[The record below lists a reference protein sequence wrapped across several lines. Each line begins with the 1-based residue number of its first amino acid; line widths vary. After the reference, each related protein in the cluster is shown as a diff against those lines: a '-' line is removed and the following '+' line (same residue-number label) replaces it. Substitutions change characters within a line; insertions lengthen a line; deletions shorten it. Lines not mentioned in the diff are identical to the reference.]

1 MNSPQP
7 ESLPPLKVLVEQA
20 RSPNAGRAEVDALL
34 RGLAQPPRPG
44 EEAHERAELLRHL
57 LDDKRLRSFIGSQ
70 GRQVHGAAAQAM
82 VALGEP
88 YSQQLSPQ
96 DRVAMRAAE
105 ARASRSPL
113 SQSRAAQSHA
123 EPTEPADSQDEA
135 QEPLAEG
142 ISLRQSFGR
151 MLLMVVG
158 AVELYV
164 ILFHIAPRQ
173 GLPLVP
179 LMFSV
184 GTTFVP
190 AWLAASPKAVAHR
203 GRHFSYLGLVLFPCA
218 PMALGAVAFFVLGSS
233 RPTRTDYLYLFVPLA
248 MVAARLVAAGCLYT
262 RRPRN

>member
-7 ESLPPLKVLVEQA
+7 ESPPPLKVLVEQA

-44 EEAHERAELLRHL
+44 EEAHERAELLRRI

-105 ARASRSPL
+105 TRASQSPV
-113 SQSRAAQSHA
+113 SQSRAAPSRA
-123 EPTEPADSQDEA
+123 EPADSQDEA

-233 RPTRTDYLYLFVPLA
+233 KPTSTDYLFLYVPLA

-262 RRPRN
+262 RPRK

>member
-1 MNSPQP
+1 VNSPQP
-7 ESLPPLKVLVEQA
+7 QSLPPLTVLVEQA

-34 RGLAQPPRPG
+34 LGLAQPPRPG
-44 EEAHERAELLRHL
+44 EEAHERAELLRRI

-88 YSQQLSPQ
+88 YSQQLSSQ
-96 DRVAMRAAE
+96 DRVAMHAA
-105 ARASRSPL
+105 
-113 SQSRAAQSHA
+113 QSRAAQSRA
-123 EPTEPADSQDEA
+123 AQSPARPTESADSQDEA

-142 ISLRQSFGR
+142 VSLRQSFGR
-151 MLLMVVG
+151 MLLVVVG
-158 AVELYV
+158 AIELYV
-164 ILFHIAPRQ
+164 ILFHIAAR
-173 GLPLVP
+173 GGFPLVP

-190 AWLAASPKAVAHR
+190 AWLAASPKARAQR

-218 PMALGAVAFFVLGSS
+218 PMALGAFAFFVLGSS
-233 RPTRTDYLYLFVPLA
+233 RPTRTDYLLLYVPLA

-262 RRPRN
+262 RRGD